1 MTSSSKCKCREVI
14 IFYSVQKKK
23 SFFTY
28 SVLSAPRV
36 KKQLESISR
45 KQLASRVVGIT
56 HTKNTTPRR
65 RELRLLYLHTCI
77 IWIFLPRAVNYF
89 LTFFICPVKTDYD
102 LRLWE
107 TSLKNV
113 LRSESLRVNKTQPSW
128 WLCTL
133 KMTENYRA
141 VNELL
146 SEGGTYFNWLSRF
159 LRKNS
164 MYYIMPGKPERSVMS
179 RNMVLKYSSGR
190 IMRHF
195 TLTFTV

>member
-113 LRSESLRVNKTQPSW
+113 LRSESLRVNDFVLSKWPRIIGQLMNFCLKAELILIGFPDFWGKIVCTI
-128 WLCTL
+128 LCL
-133 KMTENYRA
+133 
-141 VNELL
+141 VSQ
-146 SEGGTYFNWLSRF
+146 SEVSCHAIWF
-159 LRKNS
+159 
-164 MYYIMPGKPERSVMS
+164 
-179 RNMVLKYSSGR
+179 
-190 IMRHF
+190 
-195 TLTFTV
+195 

>member
-89 LTFFICPVKTDYD
+89 LTFFICPVSRLIMIYDYGK
-102 LRLWE
+102 LH
-107 TSLKNV
+107 S
-113 LRSESLRVNKTQPSW
+113 
-128 WLCTL
+128 
-133 KMTENYRA
+133 KM
-141 VNELL
+141 
-146 SEGGTYFNWLSRF
+146 
-159 LRKNS
+159 
-164 MYYIMPGKPERSVMS
+164 
-179 RNMVLKYSSGR
+179 SSGLKVSGSTKLNLLDD
-190 IMRHF
+190 F
-195 TLTFTV
+195 VLSK